1 LAMSDVFAVLNA
13 EARAV
18 NDVVALLLAALF
30 IDDGDEAGTIHGNER
45 AAAAFDVFEV
55 HELDDA
61 VVAGFERGT
70 LGNTRGGSTDV
81 ERAHGELRPGFTDG
95 LRGDNADGFAKLD
108 HAAGGEVAAIAQ
120 RANTAARLASEH
132 GTDAHAV
139 DARGLDGVGQLFVD
153 FLVHVDDDAALE
165 VFDLIERNA
174 AHDAVAER
182 LNFHTR
188 FDDGLDVNPIGGAGV
203 GHDIDRVDAAFLV
216 LALER
221 LEHFIGNF
229 FGDVAPDS
237 DDFVVA
243 FAVGDRA
250 VEVLLLDLDALFFG
264 GVDKLVL
271 VARNKHVVDADG

>member
-1 LAMSDVFAVLNA
+1 RGVGWRLFFFQA
-13 EARAV
+13 EDGIRGKLVTGVQTCALPIY
-18 NDVVALLLAALF
+18 VVALLLAALF

-188 FDDGLDVNPIGGAGV
+188 FDDGLDVNPIGGAAVEFVDDDVLCDVDKPASQVAGV
-203 GHDIDRVDAAFLV
+203 GGLQSRVGKTF
-216 LALER
+216 
-221 LEHFIGNF
+221 
-229 FGDVAPDS
+229 P
-237 DDFVVA
+237 
-243 FAVGDRA
+243 RA
-250 VEVLLLDLDALFFG
+250 VRGDEVFQHGEAFSE
-264 GVDKLVL
+264 V
-271 VARNKHVVDADG
+271 